1 MRGEI
6 SEEAAM
12 QAEAIMTTP
21 VIAVDPSASVADAAA
36 LMLANKISG
45 QRDQTGRVPGAAGG
59 DRSRLSLAAFI
70 SFCCPDELKDYR
82 SPDTCCNRAIRS
94 LLRQ

>member
-1 MRGEI
+1 MIQIKGAASETSI
-6 SEEAAM
+6 CVGKSSEEAAR

-45 QRDQTGRVPGAAGG
+45 QRDQTG
-59 DRSRLSLAAFI
+59 
-70 SFCCPDELKDYR
+70 
-82 SPDTCCNRAIRS
+82 
-94 LLRQ
+94 

>member
-6 SEEAAM
+6 SEEAAR

-45 QRDQTGRVPGAAGG
+45 QRDQTG
-59 DRSRLSLAAFI
+59 
-70 SFCCPDELKDYR
+70 
-82 SPDTCCNRAIRS
+82 
-94 LLRQ
+94 